1 MKKLTFLFLIGLIGC
16 TNQNSKQEGKN
27 ISIFGNK
34 HIENI
39 QHNLVPAHYLQGR
52 SNAKSIPQMM
62 KENNI
67 PAVSIVFIDHGKIS
81 WQITFGYANLQD
93 SIKVS
98 PNTVFNGA
106 SLSKPVS
113 AMAALKLV
121 DKEIL
126 ALNEDV
132 NHKLQGWKIPESHF
146 TKKEKVS
153 LKRLISHTA
162 GIDNHLWSSYGN
174 DEKVPSLIEMLTGEN
189 PSVDPP
195 VAVVSVPGEK
205 RKYSNPGYS
214 IIEKLIQDA
223 TQKEFE
229 FAIDELIFE
238 PCGMDNSSFEQ
249 PVPDQMKMFMA
260 TGYTNDLN
268 PYPYKLFPFKAAGGI
283 WTTPTDLGKFLMAL
297 MDDYHSGKNV
307 ILSKKM
313 ADSVFQKSPER
324 LGFSKLYDDKSNELL
339 FEHWGS
345 NSGFTSYMVASLKN
359 FIHFWNSLCSVL
371 QAIWLLR

>member
-1 MKKLTFLFLIGLIGC
+1 
-16 TNQNSKQEGKN
+16 
-27 ISIFGNK
+27 
-34 HIENI
+34 
-39 QHNLVPAHYLQGR
+39 
-52 SNAKSIPQMM
+52 
-62 KENNI
+62 
-67 PAVSIVFIDHGKIS
+67 
-81 WQITFGYANLQD
+81 
-93 SIKVS
+93 
-98 PNTVFNGA
+98 
-106 SLSKPVS
+106 
-113 AMAALKLV
+113 
-121 DKEIL
+121 
-126 ALNEDV
+126 
-132 NHKLQGWKIPESHF
+132 
-146 TKKEKVS
+146 
-153 LKRLISHTA
+153 
-162 GIDNHLWSSYGN
+162 
-174 DEKVPSLIEMLTGEN
+174 
-189 PSVDPP
+189 
-195 VAVVSVPGEK
+195 
-205 RKYSNPGYS
+205 
-214 IIEKLIQDA
+214 
-223 TQKEFE
+223 
-229 FAIDELIFE
+229 
-238 PCGMDNSSFEQ
+238 MDNSSFEQ